1 MRLCDDFGVL
11 LATRTSR
18 RACNIKKLQTRNH
31 LVLAHQRSVGLK
43 LKMKISRRCKQLCC
57 IALLVF
63 ALGTAADA
71 HIRSFP
77 IPSGSQ
83 PISIIQGP
91 DGNFW
96 FTLQNS
102 SQIGRITPHGVIT
115 EFRTPTFS
123 FPSGITAGPDGNV
136 WFCEG
141 ATGQIGFITPAGRI
155 TEIRFSSFDVSSGIT
170 TGPDGNIWF
179 TDVTGNN
186 IWRVDLITHQLTMFP
201 VPTPGAFPNDIT
213 TAADGNL
220 WFTESI
226 GKIGRIT
233 PDGVITEFGDN
244 LGGVYS
250 IAGGP
255 DGNVW
260 FTVRF
265 TPQVGRI
272 TPTGQIDFFRTPN
285 NPEQITRGHGNT
297 LYFSEFG
304 ASRIARITT
313 DGIVTESRQIRSSQP
328 TGITA
333 GVNRSVWFLG
343 YADTTV
349 YTATFE

>member
-1 MRLCDDFGVL
+1 M
-11 LATRTSR
+11 ATSR
-18 RACNIKKLQTRNH
+18 NF
-31 LVLAHQRSVGLK
+31 
-43 LKMKISRRCKQLCC
+43 KQLSC
-57 IALLVF
+57 IALLVL

-71 HIRSFP
+71 RTRSFP

-83 PISIIQGP
+83 PISIIFGP

-102 SQIGRITPHGVIT
+102 SQVARITPQGEIT

-123 FPSGITAGPDGNV
+123 FPDDITPGPDGNV
-136 WFCEG
+136 WFSEG
-141 ATGQIGFITPAGRI
+141 ATGQIGFITPDGRI
-155 TEIRFSSFDVSSGIT
+155 TEIKFSDFDASSGIT
-170 TGPDGNIWF
+170 AGPDGNIWF
-179 TDVTGNN
+179 SDVTGNN
-186 IWRVDLITHQLTMFP
+186 IWRVDIVTHQLTMFP
-201 VPTPGAFPNDIT
+201 IPTQNAFPNDIT
-213 TAADGNL
+213 TGGDGNL

-233 PDGVITEFGDN
+233 PNGLISEFGDD

-265 TPQVGRI
+265 TPKVGRI
-272 TPTGQIDFFRTPN
+272 TPTGQIDFFPTPN
-285 NPEQITRGHGNT
+285 NGELITRGHGNT
-297 LYFSEFG
+297 LYYSEFG
-304 ASRIARITT
+304 TNQIGQITT
-313 DGIVTESRQIRSSQP
+313 DGVVTESGQVRSSEP

-333 GVNRSVWFLG
+333 GLNRSIWFLG
-343 YADTTV
+343 FADNTV
-349 YTATFE
+349 NATRFPQ

>member
-1 MRLCDDFGVL
+1 MPFRF
-11 LATRTSR
+11 R
-18 RACNIKKLQTRNH
+18 RRQVN
-31 LVLAHQRSVGLK
+31 
-43 LKMKISRRCKQLCC
+43 QL
-57 IALLVF
+57 
-63 ALGTAADA
+63 
-71 HIRSFP
+71 
-77 IPSGSQ
+77 
-83 PISIIQGP
+83 GP

-96 FTLQNS
+96 FTEQDS
-102 SQIGRITPHGVIT
+102 SQVARITPNGVIT

-123 FPSGITAGPDGNV
+123 FPYDITPGPDGNV
-136 WFCEG
+136 WFTEG
-141 ATGQIGFITPAGRI
+141 ATGQIGFITPDGRI
-155 TEIRFSSFDVSSGIT
+155 TEIKFSDFDASSGIT

-186 IWRVDLITHQLTMFP
+186 IWRLDLVTQALTMFP

-213 TAADGNL
+213 TGGDGNL
-220 WFTESI
+220 WFTEPI

-233 PDGVITEFGDN
+233 PDGVITEFGDD
-244 LGGVYS
+244 LGIVYS

-272 TPTGQIDFFRTPN
+272 TPTGQIDFFQTPN
-285 NPEQITRGHGNT
+285 NTELITRGHGNT

-304 ASRIARITT
+304 ASRTARITT
-313 DGIVTESRQIRSSQP
+313 DGIVTESPQLDSSEP

-333 GVNRSVWFLG
+333 GPSKRAWFLG
-343 YADTTV
+343 FADNKVYATK
-349 YTATFE
+349 FPQ